1 MIDIKA
7 GGKNLMNL
15 SVTTSPTKTVPKLI
29 YDVLIENERFTHCS
43 NYIVNEWDLSYS
55 QLQRF

>member
-15 SVTTSPTKTVPKLI
+15 SVTTSPTKTVPKLT
-29 YDVLIENERFTHCS
+29 YDVLIENEQDGRVSATVLECYAF
-43 NYIVNEWDLSYS
+43 
-55 QLQRF
+55 

>member
-15 SVTTSPTKTVPKLI
+15 SVTTSPTKTVPKLTS
-29 YDVLIENERFTHCS
+29 DVLIENEQDGRVSATVLKC
-43 NYIVNEWDLSYS
+43 
-55 QLQRF
+55 